1 MINSTFQSLIHD
13 ILQQNDIIFS
23 VKNMGGICEAR
34 LQKDMKFKINGQWAT
49 IGDETTP
56 WHIHL
61 NITQVREARFVR
73 EFNESH
79 NRQSYSIRFFD
90 ICGNLVM
97 RANFSKLY
105 DTNGNLI
112 QERVSKFES
121 IFEKYGRQESLSL
134 QNIPIPSSKL

>member
-1 MINSTFQSLIHD
+1 MINSTFKSLIHD
-13 ILQQNDIIFS
+13 ILEQNDIIFS
-23 VKNMGGICEAR
+23 VKNIGGICEAR
-34 LQKDMKFKINGQWAT
+34 LQQGMKFKIHDLWAT

-61 NITQVREARFVR
+61 NITKIGEARFVK

-90 ICGNLVM
+90 NCGNLVM

-105 DTNGNLI
+105 DTDGNLI
-112 QERVSKFES
+112 QEKVSKFES
-121 IFEKYGRQESLSL
+121 IFEKYGKQESLSL
-134 QNIPIPSSKL
+134 QNALTQSS

>member
-1 MINSTFQSLIHD
+1 I
-13 ILQQNDIIFS
+13 
-23 VKNMGGICEAR
+23 GGICEVR
-34 LQKDMKFKINGQWAT
+34 LQKDMNFKINGQWAT

-61 NITQVREARFVR
+61 NIDQVGEARFVR

-90 ICGNLVM
+90 VRGNLIM

-112 QERVSKFES
+112 QEKVSKFQS
-121 IFEKYGRQESLSL
+121 IFEKYGKQESLRL
-134 QNIPIPSSKL
+134 V

>member
-1 MINSTFQSLIHD
+1 MDKCIQYILINSTFKSLIQD
-13 ILQQNDIIFS
+13 ILEQNDIIFS
-23 VKNMGGICEAR
+23 VKNVGGICEAR
-34 LQKDMKFKINGQWAT
+34 LQKDMKFKINDQWAT

-61 NITQVREARFVR
+61 NVTQVREARFVR

-90 ICGNLVM
+90 IYGNLVM

-112 QERVSKFES
+112 QEKVSKFES
-121 IFEKYGRQESLSL
+121 IFEKYGKQESLSL
-134 QNIPIPSSKL
+134 V

>member
-1 MINSTFQSLIHD
+1 LINSTFTSLIHD
-13 ILQQNDIIFS
+13 ILEQNDIIFS
-23 VKNMGGICEAR
+23 VKNIGGICEAR
-34 LQKDMKFKINGQWAT
+34 IQKDMKFKIHDLWAT

-61 NITQVREARFVR
+61 NITKIGEARFVK

-90 ICGNLVM
+90 NCGNLVM

-105 DTNGNLI
+105 DTDGNLI
-112 QERVSKFES
+112 QEKVSKFES
-121 IFEKYGRQESLSL
+121 IFEKYGKQESLSL
-134 QNIPIPSSKL
+134 QNALTPSS